1 MSDYSNI
8 IQEINDNLPDNN
20 EQLIQPVDLRNTLIY
35 MIDGV
40 EANQQSKVPVVQA
53 TGTSLAAETGNYY
66 RFDSVVS
73 TLNITLKHTNDS
85 NIQQV
90 VFGFTTDSSTS
101 VNFIPYVNNET
112 IYFADGFF
120 IQEDTTYEVNA
131 LWNGVSWMITGIT
144 LNEYVP
150 L

>member
-1 MSDYSNI
+1 MADYSNI

-35 MIDGV
+35 MINGV

-101 VNFIPYVNNET
+101 VNFITYVNNET

-131 LWNGVSWMITGIT
+131 LWNGVSWMIAGIT